1 MNLSE
6 WLISSRGRQAA
17 LAKHLGLKPPQVA
30 QWLSGKK
37 RVPIAR
43 MAEIEA
49 FTGGDVTRKEMRP
62 DDWHLIWPE
71 LANEQKDGVAA

>member
-1 MNLSE
+1 MNLSD
-6 WLISSRGRQAA
+6 WLKGERGRQSDLARYLEIKATHISAWAA
-17 LAKHLGLKPPQVA
+17 KTKPIPVTHMAK
-30 QWLSGKK
+30 
-37 RVPIAR
+37 
-43 MAEIEA
+43 IES